1 MGKSLVSVVRDG
13 GNVESAVREAVQLA
27 GGLEDLISSKSK
39 VLIKPNIASRD
50 RSGTGKITDV
60 RVTEA
65 VAKIV
70 LERKPARMVIGE
82 GSAVGYDF
90 PDLQDTMMA
99 LEESGTKA
107 MAEKLGVP
115 VVDLNRDSHGEV
127 GIPGALVMKTV
138 KIARTVLESDVIV
151 SIPVMKTHIRSAVTL
166 SLKNMKGVMPGAE
179 KRKTHQLGLEQ
190 AIADLNA
197 VVKPHFAV
205 MDGLVGME
213 GLWEYPDDCVRPG
226 LVGASR
232 DPVALDSVFARIMG
246 VEVQDVMHLQYCQD
260 RGLGMADPKKI
271 EVIGIPILE
280 VRRPFRPA
288 FEVVKSRYPGLTVL
302 AEKACTG
309 CTNEFIST
317 LIYIRLAQQVDRLDG
332 LTVVLGEAPE
342 NLSAEKV
349 VVIGK
354 CARKLEGR
362 FPFVPGCPPGADG
375 ITEKV
380 CEVCDIDV
388 QLVFQKREEL
398 HRTIAGKAMQ
408 NSI

>member
-1 MGKSLVSVVRDG
+1 MGKSLVSVVRDR

-27 GGLEDLISSKSK
+27 GGLEDLIGSKSK

-50 RSGTGKITDV
+50 RSGTGKITDA

-70 LERKPARMVIGE
+70 LERKPARVVIGE

-107 MAEKLGVP
+107 VAERLGVP
-115 VVDLNRDSHGEV
+115 VMDLNRDSHGEV
-127 GIPGALVMKTV
+127 KIPEALVMKAV

-205 MDGLVGME
+205 IDGLVGME

-246 VEVQDVMHLQYCQD
+246 VEVQEVMHLQYCQD
-260 RGLGMADPKKI
+260 RGLGTADPKEI
-271 EVIGIPILE
+271 EVTGIPILE

-309 CTNEFIST
+309 CINEFIST

-354 CARKLEGR
+354 CARRLEGQ

-388 QLVFQKREEL
+388 KLIFQKREEL